1 MGIFPRNAKI
11 FQHLQIN
18 QCDTVYQLKNINRMI
33 ISIDAKKDFENIQHP
48 FMIKTLQ
55 RTDIEETY
63 LNIILVVSDKST
75 AKNSQW

>member
-1 MGIFPRNAKI
+1 
-11 FQHLQIN
+11 
-18 QCDTVYQLKNINRMI
+18 MI
-33 ISIDAKKDFENIQHP
+33 ISIEAKKDFENIQHP

-75 AKNSQW
+75 ANNSQW